1 MSAAT
6 ATLLVIGWGLG
17 WLLAGRRRAL
27 PDGRPSAGV
36 RVSVVVPARDEA
48 SRLPTLLAALAAAT
62 PPPHEVVVV
71 DDGSRDGTA
80 AVARAGGA
88 TVIPAP
94 AAPPGANGKALA
106 CQRGAEAA
114 EGDVLV
120 FLDADVEPTPP
131 FVAALAAAALE
142 RAGVVSAHPIHR
154 VERPYERLSAGPAVV
169 ALLGA
174 GTGGPPRRRWWRRP
188 FAFGPAL
195 AVPAGEYRRLGG
207 HAAVTGAVTD
217 DVALAAAADR
227 QGVAVTG
234 LLAGS
239 MATYRMYPGGLP
251 GLVEGWTKNLALG
264 GAAAPV
270 LRTSAVAVWVTAA
283 LRSGL
288 DLAAA
293 AAAAG
298 PVGGGGGWGR
308 GLALPAVVYLLF
320 AVQFHVVARR
330 IGRFGPV
337 TSALFPVVLAAFVA
351 LFAWSAALVY
361 GRRQV
366 RWRGRTIDVRRAQ

>member
-1 MSAAT
+1 VSGAT

-17 WLLAGRRRAL
+17 WLLAGRRRVLAEGQ
-27 PDGRPSAGV
+27 PAAGV

-48 SRLPTLLAALAAAT
+48 SRLPGLLAALAAAT

-71 DDGSRDGTA
+71 DDGSRDGTS

-88 TVIPAP
+88 TVLTAT
-94 AAPPGANGKALA
+94 AAPRGANGKALA
-106 CQRGAEAA
+106 CQRGADAA

-120 FLDADVEPTPP
+120 FLDADVEPDPP
-131 FVAALAAAALE
+131 FVASLAAAALE
-142 RAGVVSAHPIHR
+142 GAGVVSAHPTHR
-154 VERPYERLSAGPAVV
+154 VERPYEHLSAGPAVV

-195 AVPAGEYRRLGG
+195 AVPADAYRRLGG
-207 HAAVTGAVTD
+207 HAAVSGAVID
-217 DVALAAAADR
+217 DVAIAAAADR

-239 MATYRMYPGGLP
+239 MATYRMYPDGLA
-251 GLVEGWTKNLALG
+251 GLVEGWTKNLAVG
-264 GAAAPV
+264 GAAAPA
-270 LRTSAVAVWVTAA
+270 LRTAAVAVWVTAA

-293 AAAAG
+293 AGAVGPAG
-298 PVGGGGGWGR
+298 EGGGWR
-308 GLALPAVVYLLF
+308 LALPAIAYLLF
-320 AVQFHVVARR
+320 AVQFHAISRR

-337 TSALFPVVLAAFVA
+337 TTALFPVILGAFVV
-351 LFAWSAALVY
+351 LFAWSAALAY
-361 GRRQV
+361 GRGKV
-366 RWRGRTIDVRRAQ
+366 RWRGRTVDVRRAR